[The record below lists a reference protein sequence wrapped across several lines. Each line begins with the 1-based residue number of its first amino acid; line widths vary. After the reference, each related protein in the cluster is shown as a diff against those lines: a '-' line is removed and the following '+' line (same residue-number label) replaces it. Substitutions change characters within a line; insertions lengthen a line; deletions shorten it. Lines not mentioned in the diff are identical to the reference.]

1 MLLKKKNAVL
11 TGCNRGIGKEI
22 LEIFS
27 KNGANVFACI
37 RSADSNF
44 INFTKYLE
52 KKYKN
57 KIYVI
62 KNDLGNIKNLKK
74 AADSILLKKLPIHI
88 LVNNA
93 AIIHTALFQMTSID
107 KLREIFEINFF
118 AQTIFTQ
125 YILKSMMKNKNGSI
139 IYISSNSALDGNV
152 GRSAYLSAKAA
163 LIAQSKVLSREV
175 GHYNIRVN
183 AIAPGLIKTDM
194 MINNTTEKVINEVKN
209 LSSLKRVGKP
219 EEIANVVLFLASD
232 LASHLTGQV
241 LRVDGGV

>member
-1 MLLKKKNAVL
+1 
-11 TGCNRGIGKEI
+11 
-22 LEIFS
+22 
-27 KNGANVFACI
+27 
-37 RSADSNF
+37 
-44 INFTKYLE
+44 
-52 KKYKN
+52 
-57 KIYVI
+57 
-62 KNDLGNIKNLKK
+62 
-74 AADSILLKKLPIHI
+74 
-88 LVNNA
+88 
-93 AIIHTALFQMTSID
+93 
-107 KLREIFEINFF
+107 
-118 AQTIFTQ
+118 
-125 YILKSMMKNKNGSI
+125 MKNKNGSI